1 MVQIVYAT
9 SLAWMLRWYILPAIG
24 LNGHSQATTRI
35 PSTKL
40 IDWSTG
46 TGSTRK
52 LRAAVEKSHVTFGQ
66 KKPMIEPPIWIAA
79 ATSTRSRAQ
88 WFLTSLPITGGRR
101 RWNKRMDRNEIHVG
115 RWFSRKS
122 GVDRSTSSLDGLCQA
137 PEYISRSLMCAKT
150 SVSSIMMRLPIYR
163 GVPTTARCGRKV
175 CQFCLLKGLMRILRK
190 WLLKTRHVPRIVL
203 IVLPLR

>member
-1 MVQIVYAT
+1 
-9 SLAWMLRWYILPAIG
+9 
-24 LNGHSQATTRI
+24 
-35 PSTKL
+35 
-40 IDWSTG
+40 
-46 TGSTRK
+46 
-52 LRAAVEKSHVTFGQ
+52 
-66 KKPMIEPPIWIAA
+66 
-79 ATSTRSRAQ
+79 
-88 WFLTSLPITGGRR
+88 
-101 RWNKRMDRNEIHVG
+101 MDRNEIHVG

-203 IVLPLR
+203 MVLPLRWNHTWFIIWPSLLPMAIVEIMYINSKVVYVKQTAIKELRHIIC